1 MLRILKELCLSKKTA
16 SIYTNYNTP
25 TKFYYGVVLAVNDE
39 EIAIY
44 MISTDGKD
52 DGIVAQSIDDVIRV
66 ELDGLYEEKMRKLC
80 SINPPIDFDV
90 TLDNNNIIKSLLDL
104 ALETKKIV
112 SIELVDSGYDDVV
125 GFVDEIDN
133 GRCKIK
139 VIDEY
144 GYEDGYSYFLIKDV
158 TQVSYAT
165 ETEKRI
171 LNLWDISDKS
181 L

>member
-1 MLRILKELCLSKKTA
+1 MLKILKDLCSSKKAA

-25 TKFYYGVVLAVNDE
+25 TKFYYGVVIAINDE

-44 MISTDGKD
+44 TLSTDGKD
-52 DGIVAQSIDDVIRV
+52 DGIVAENIEDVIRV

-80 SINPPIDFDV
+80 SINPPIDFNV
-90 TLDNNNIIKSLLDL
+90 TLDNNNIIKSLLYL
-104 ALETKKIV
+104 ALETKEIV
-112 SIELVDSGYDDVV
+112 SIELLDSGYDDVV
-125 GFVDEIDN
+125 GFVDEIND
-133 GRCKIK
+133 GQCRIK

-165 ETEKRI
+165 EIEKRI
-171 LNLWDISDKS
+171 LNLWNISNKS